1 MELNKGDKVYYA
13 RIIES
18 SNIFDVLD
26 LTIRTVQDDWF
37 VGIEKRDKQAFLF
50 QKSDIGVN
58 VFLDRDEALD
68 KVLYAEKN
76 KKIFLEEEITLGEWL
91 YNGN

>member
-1 MELNKGDKVYYA
+1 MKLNKGNKVYYA

-18 SNIFDVLD
+18 SNIFDVLE
-26 LTIRTVQDDWF
+26 LKIRTVQDDWF

-50 QKSDIGVN
+50 QESDIGIRL
-58 VFLDRDEALD
+58 FLDRDEALD

-76 KKIFLEEEITLGEWL
+76 KKIIFEDEINTLEE
-91 YNGN
+91 

>member
-37 VGIEKRDKQAFLF
+37 VGIEKRDKQTFLF

-76 KKIFLEEEITLGEWL
+76 KKIFLEEEITLGE
-91 YNGN
+91 

>member
-37 VGIEKRDKQAFLF
+37 VGIEKRDQQAFLF
-50 QKSDIGVN
+50 RKSDIGIRI
-58 VFLDRDEALD
+58 FLDRDEALN
-68 KVLYAEKN
+68 KVLDAEKN
-76 KKIFLEEEITLGEWL
+76 KKIILEEEEITLGE
-91 YNGN
+91 

>member
-1 MELNKGDKVYYA
+1 MKLNKGNKIYYA

-50 QKSDIGVN
+50 QESDIGIRI
-58 VFLDRDEALD
+58 FLDRAEALD
-68 KVLYAEKN
+68 KVLDAEKN
-76 KKIFLEEEITLGEWL
+76 KKIIFEDEINTLEE
-91 YNGN
+91 

>member
-37 VGIEKRDKQAFLF
+37 VGIEKRDQQAFLF
-50 QKSDIGVN
+50 RKSDIEVN
-58 VFLDRDEALD
+58 VFLDRELALV
-68 KVLYAEKN
+68 KVLNAEEN
-76 KKIFLEEEITLGEWL
+76 KKVTKTTEYYEED
-91 YNGN
+91 

>member
-1 MELNKGDKVYYA
+1 MPLKKKDKVYYA
-13 RIIES
+13 RVIES

-50 QKSDIGVN
+50 HKSDIGVRI
-58 VFLDRDEALD
+58 FLDRDEALE
-68 KVLYAEKN
+68 KVLDAEKN
-76 KKIFLEEEITLGEWL
+76 KKIIFEDELNTLGE
-91 YNGN
+91 

>member
-1 MELNKGDKVYYA
+1 MTLNKKDKVYYA

-37 VGIEKRDKQAFLF
+37 VGIEKRDQQAFMF
-50 QKSDIGVN
+50 QNSDIGVRI
-58 VFLDRDEALD
+58 FLDRDEALE
-68 KVLYAEKN
+68 KVLEAEKN
-76 KKIFLEEEITLGEWL
+76 KKVIFEEE
-91 YNGN
+91 